1 MNCQG
6 KIFAG
11 EIFRGRWTGQGVSG
25 RRTEKRAASHGWKL
39 GRAGSWRNARKT
51 GCWREGLEGTLWRQ
65 GVFRERTARA
75 GLLQN
80 IQRSRYLVKYPAS
93 PADEPSKSGSCRI
106 SQAGP
111 SLQKSKTNKTFAG
124 SFRAGLLQNIQITR
138 SLVKDPSE
146 SRLTAKSQRH
156 SASLRKI
163 RQPLQ
168 KSAISH
174 SQDQPGRPLAEDYK
188 KSGSCRIRQGTGGL
202 QRIARN

>member
-25 RRTEKRAASHGWKL
+25 RRTEKRAASHGRKL

-93 PADEPSKSGSCRI
+93 PADEPSKSGACRI

-111 SLQKSKTNKTFAG
+111 LQK
-124 SFRAGLLQNIQITR
+124 ITR
-138 SLVKDPSE
+138 NQAPAGYVRELADCKGSQEIKPCKRSLK
-146 SRLTAKSQRH
+146 
-156 SASLRKI
+156 
-163 RQPLQ
+163 
-168 KSAISH
+168 
-174 SQDQPGRPLAEDYK
+174 K
-188 KSGSCRIRQGTGGL
+188 KSSCNGL
-202 QRIARN
+202 AGRGRMGEEAPESFPAF